1 MYPEASLNETEI
13 GSQKRRLKETNGVYE
28 VHGEPIS
35 NYRNYSLIHNSKVRI
50 NGEDFPSL
58 SVAVEPFDTEN
69 SCAKHLNFRWECI
82 NFTSTELILQLIFD
96 QPECVSSSSKEP
108 DILVVTFSD

>member
-35 NYRNYSLIHNSKVRI
+35 NYKNYSLIHNSTIRI
-50 NGEDFPSL
+50 DGKDIPSF
-58 SVAVEPFDTEN
+58 SVSVEPFDAEN
-69 SCAKHLNFRWECI
+69 SCAKHLNFGWECK
-82 NFTSTELILQLIFD
+82 NFTSTELTLQLSFD
-96 QPECVSSSSKEP
+96 EPECVSSSSKEP